1 MNCRVDLLFVI
12 PLYNESPM
20 NYRGVANDQSE
31 SAIMPLRKSRDPV
44 ISYPKQ
50 VTFDEYSM
58 LLVLYYRRMPLAS
71 LGARHAQICS
81 GVEQYH
87 LTVTVRDKIL

>member
-1 MNCRVDLLFVI
+1 
-12 PLYNESPM
+12 M

-31 SAIMPLRKSRDPV
+31 SAIMPLRKSRDPI

-58 LLVLYYRRMPLAS
+58 LLVLGTDHVSDHALRFSSDVLERMYRLSFYRNCETLHP
-71 LGARHAQICS
+71 
-81 GVEQYH
+81 GVG
-87 LTVTVRDKIL
+87 LNGKSS